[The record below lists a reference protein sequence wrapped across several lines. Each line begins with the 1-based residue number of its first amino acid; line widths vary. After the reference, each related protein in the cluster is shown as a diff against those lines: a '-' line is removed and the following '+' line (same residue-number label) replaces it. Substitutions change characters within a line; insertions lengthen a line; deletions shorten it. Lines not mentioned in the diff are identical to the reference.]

1 MCTSRCGSL
10 NGRPRRNKSL
20 IKLKIAVFSPMPSA
34 SVRTAIKVNPGD
46 FRSCRRAKR
55 ISANIKASQ
64 LCGSFVTERSH
75 RIDARRASRG
85 NETRRRGHERE
96 QSRDGEINGWIERV
110 DLEQNIFQRSCG
122 QDSEQQR
129 RATRAKHKT
138 DDELPCALSHHH
150 SENSRCVRAEC
161 HSNSELLGTL
171 VHRKTHHPIETD
183 GRQHKGDCAKNHEQ
197 IRDDSVATKER
208 VV

>member
-85 NETRRRGHERE
+85 NETRRSGHERE
-96 QSRDGEINGWIERV
+96 QSRDGEINGWIKRV
-110 DLEQNIFQRSCG
+110 DFEQNIFQRSCG
-122 QDSEQQR
+122 HDSKQQR
-129 RATRAKHKT
+129 RAPRAKSRT
-138 DDELPCALSHHH
+138 NDELPCALLHHH
-150 SENSRCVRAEC
+150 SENARCVRAKS
-161 HSNSELLGTL
+161 HPNSEFLGAL
-171 VHRKTHHPIETD
+171 VHRKTHHAIEAH
-183 GRQHKGDCAKNHEQ
+183 G
-197 IRDDSVATKER
+197 
-208 VV
+208 